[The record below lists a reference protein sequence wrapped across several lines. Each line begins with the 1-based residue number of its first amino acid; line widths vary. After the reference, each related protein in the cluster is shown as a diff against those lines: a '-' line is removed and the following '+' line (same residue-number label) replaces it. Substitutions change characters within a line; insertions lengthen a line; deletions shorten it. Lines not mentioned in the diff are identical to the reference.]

1 MLRLQ
6 DNQEVIYSMFRAL
19 VLSIVLCHCGC
30 LWNSDSATLPVRAI
44 GERFLAETTSAIVT
58 AATGFYRLPWL
69 SGGESLLGVIQFGTR
84 SHFPQ
89 KLLPCS
95 DFLSLTM

>member
-1 MLRLQ
+1 M
-6 DNQEVIYSMFRAL
+6 YRAL
-19 VLSIVLCHCGC
+19 VLSIVLCHCGR
-30 LWNSDSATLPVRAI
+30 LWNTDSATLPVRAI
-44 GERFLAETTSAIVT
+44 GERFLAETSAIVT
-58 AATGFYRLPWL
+58 TATGLYRLPWL
-69 SGGESLLGVIQFGTR
+69 SRGESLLGVIQFRTR